1 MVMKMNL
8 YDIEVLDSHNQK
20 IKLSKYQGHVLLIVN
35 TATECEFTEQYDH
48 LEDLYEKYHEQ
59 GFTILDF
66 PCNQFGE
73 IDVNGPQES
82 PVYTYLKEHQKPE
95 LSKRIEWNFTKFL
108 LDQNGHVVERFEPLV
123 TPYEIE
129 DEIIKLL

>member
-59 GFTILDF
+59 GLLFLIFHVTNLVNRLRAQWKKLCLFVPILM
-66 PCNQFGE
+66 
-73 IDVNGPQES
+73 V
-82 PVYTYLKEHQKPE
+82 
-95 LSKRIEWNFTKFL
+95 
-108 LDQNGHVVERFEPLV
+108 
-123 TPYEIE
+123 
-129 DEIIKLL
+129 